1 MGLFFTMGLFLIL
14 GPNRVFACFE
24 VLQDSKSISIQ
35 IRSWKNLLGFEWIQ
49 TGKCIL
55 LKSILLN
62 KSITLRRREIK
73 GKGIKESQ
81 TKGLKK
87 KELSHRRIYC
97 LIKKVSIRIP
107 RLFKRFSGCIGID
120 KLAVHGVLG
129 TTNPALTGQLHG
141 LVQLLTPCQNKRCE
155 LLLTPY
161 FLGNKFEGKV
171 TLILRIIMVQLLWC
185 ILRTGVEIFLI
196 THKCKT

>member
-24 VLQDSKSISIQ
+24 VLHDSKSISIQ
-35 IRSWKNLLGFEWIQ
+35 IRSWKNLLGLEWVQ
-49 TGKCIL
+49 TGKFIL

-73 GKGIKESQ
+73 SKGIKKSQ
-81 TKGLKK
+81 PKVEKKKGLSNK
-87 KELSHRRIYC
+87 RISC
-97 LIKKVSIRIP
+97 LIKNTSIRVPKIV
-107 RLFKRFSGCIGID
+107 KRFLRCIGID
-120 KLAVHGVLG
+120 RLVVHGVLG
-129 TTNPALTGQLHG
+129 TTNPALTGQLYG
-141 LVQLLTPCQNKRCE
+141 FVRLLKPFQNKRCE
-155 LLLTPY
+155 LSLTPY

-185 ILRTGVEIFLI
+185 ILRTGVEIFFI